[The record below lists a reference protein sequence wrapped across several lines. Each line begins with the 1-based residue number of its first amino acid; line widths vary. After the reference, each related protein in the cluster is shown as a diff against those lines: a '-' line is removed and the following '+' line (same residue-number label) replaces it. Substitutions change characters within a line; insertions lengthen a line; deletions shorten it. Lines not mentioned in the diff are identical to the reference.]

1 VTEASDSEASVD
13 HSIREIELLGEK
25 KWTKKQMETAAAP
38 RRYLQLQRNRTWI
51 PTGGPWTAKAA
62 FKKKIVFFFFFD

>member
-1 VTEASDSEASVD
+1 VTEASHSQASVD

-38 RRYLQLQRNRTWI
+38 WRYLQLQRNRTWI
-51 PTGGPWTAKAA
+51 PTGGPWTAKA
-62 FKKKIVFFFFFD
+62 VFFSFFLF